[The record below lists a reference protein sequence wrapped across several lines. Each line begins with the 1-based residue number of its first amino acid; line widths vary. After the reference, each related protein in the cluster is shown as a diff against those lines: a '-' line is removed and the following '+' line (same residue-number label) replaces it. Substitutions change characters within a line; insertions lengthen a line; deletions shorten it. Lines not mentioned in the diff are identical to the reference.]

1 MGKSKFLIIGLV
13 LVGAVALAGIS
24 MNKAGYFC
32 SQEQCESSEDGLSKA
47 SVSDDDAKSSCT
59 YAKSQCTGKSSSE
72 LEADLG
78 GEELLQAGVNVEANS
93 DKKAECDPAD
103 CDPKDCDPAEC
114 AEMAKKE
121 CDYSKCMGKDK
132 NI

>member
-24 MNKAGYFC
+24 MNKAGFFC
-32 SQEQCESSEDGLSKA
+32 SQEQCEASEEGLSKA
-47 SVSDDDAKSSCT
+47 SLSDEDGKSSCT
-59 YAKSQCTGKSSSE
+59 YAKSECTGKSASD
-72 LEADLG
+72 LEAKLG
-78 GEELLQAGVNVEANS
+78 SEELLQAGVDLEES
-93 DKKAECDPAD
+93 GTKAECDPAD